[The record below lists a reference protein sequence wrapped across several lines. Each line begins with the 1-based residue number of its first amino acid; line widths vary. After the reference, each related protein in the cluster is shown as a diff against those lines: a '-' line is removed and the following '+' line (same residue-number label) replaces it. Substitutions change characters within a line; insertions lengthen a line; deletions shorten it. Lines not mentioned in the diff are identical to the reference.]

1 MQIISVAQRRPTRE
15 RTIGCQQS
23 AVASVCGRLSSV
35 DRLAHPCEGLPDAEA
50 AHNGRSPFCASAVRS
65 PPNGRNAT
73 PIEAFKMK
81 RRSKKPPSL
90 SLSLVT
96 VRKDRPFSI
105 ARVQYK
111 DVRRHML
118 AYSNQEGAL
127 LLRVSSGGGGIP
139 KERRVP
145 T

>member
-90 SLSLVT
+90 SLSRHRSKGSALLDCART
-96 VRKDRPFSI
+96 VQRCAPAYACIFQPRRRI
-105 ARVQYK
+105 AVARV
-111 DVRRHML
+111 
-118 AYSNQEGAL
+118 
-127 LLRVSSGGGGIP
+127 
-139 KERRVP
+139 
-145 T
+145 